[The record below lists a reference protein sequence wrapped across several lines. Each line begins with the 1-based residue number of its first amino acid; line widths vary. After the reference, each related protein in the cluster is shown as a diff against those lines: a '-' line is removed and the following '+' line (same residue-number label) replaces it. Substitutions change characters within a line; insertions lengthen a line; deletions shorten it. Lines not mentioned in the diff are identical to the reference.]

1 MSKLANVAKQDTRE
15 LLIKKSTS
23 LFAQKGYGGTTIKD
37 ICDATGMNA
46 SLVSYYF
53 GGKEGLFHACLENF
67 GEERLEIAEKMLI
80 HPRSRQEFEIRL
92 GLFAEELINV
102 HIEQSD
108 LATLIHREFE
118 NQNPASMEIFK
129 KTFFK
134 AFEVFISFFESA
146 QKQKIIRQDINP
158 RIAGAILMGCV
169 KSYLMYKKVK
179 KGFLGFGVE
188 DVSSR
193 KKIKEHLIKI
203 FCEGLFYE
211 K

>member
-1 MSKLANVAKQDTRE
+1 MGKSINGLKQNTRD

-37 ICDATGMNA
+37 ICIATGMNA

-53 GGKEGLFHACLENF
+53 GGKEGLFHACLETF
-67 GEERLEIAEKMLI
+67 GEERLEVAEKMLT
-80 HPRSRQEFEIRL
+80 PPKSRQEFEIRL
-92 GLFAEELINV
+92 DLFIEELINV
-102 HIEQSD
+102 YVEQAD
-108 LATLIHREFE
+108 LAILIHREFE
-118 NQNPASMEIFK
+118 NQTPESMEIFK

-158 RIAGAILMGCV
+158 RITASIMMACV

-188 DVSSR
+188 DSTSR
-193 KKIKEHLIKI
+193 KKIKHHLIKI